1 MGSCRSGFFVESKCR
16 KDREDAILKDLVQER
31 LEAMTIDAFERS
43 LSARTRGPV
52 ITPDHR
58 LYDSARALFNGMLD
72 RRPRVIFRPADT
84 DDLVAAVRWASESD
98 VAIAVRGGGHSVAG
112 HSMPDDGF
120 VVDLSRWRSATV
132 DPERRIAEAEGGC
145 LLMDLDVATA
155 GHGLAAP
162 SGTFFDT
169 GIGGLTLGGGISHI
183 IASEGFGCDALIGAE
198 LVTADGR
205 VVDVDEA
212 RQPDL
217 LWALR
222 GGGGNFG
229 IVTRF
234 RYRLTPIPQMY
245 SGSLSYR
252 GPAVGEVLARLFE
265 LDASA
270 SDELVTQAIVFWSAE
285 DGGPIVR
292 VNVDWRG
299 DPGDGDAAI
308 RELRADPVPFLTN
321 LRPMTWLQAQAR
333 FTPIPFG
340 LRHYWKGHLVRE
352 ASPGLADAIITAAEG
367 SGDDGFIL
375 VELIHGAAHR
385 IPEDSAAFGG
395 RRAVANVTALSI
407 WRDAGGDEAGIEWA
421 RRAARLFE
429 PWSLSGGGYLN
440 YPEVDQTAARVAA
453 AFGPEGFARLREI
466 KRTWDPDN
474 RFRHNANIVPAR

>member
-1 MGSCRSGFFVESKCR
+1 M
-16 KDREDAILKDLVQER
+16 DALTI
-31 LEAMTIDAFERS
+31 EALERS
-43 LSARTRGPV
+43 LAGRTRGPL
-52 ITPDHR
+52 IAPDHR

-84 DDLVAAVRWASESD
+84 DDLVSAVRWASESD

-120 VVDLSRWRSATV
+120 VIDLSRWRSATV
-132 DPERRIAEAEGGC
+132 DPERRIGDAEGGC
-145 LLMDLDVATA
+145 LLMDLDTATA
-155 GHGLAAP
+155 AHGLAAP

-169 GIGGLTLGGGISHI
+169 GVGGLTLSGGISHI
-183 IASEGFGCDALIGAE
+183 IASEGFGCDALIAAE

-205 VVDVDEA
+205 VVSVDEA

-229 IVTRF
+229 VVTRLRF
-234 RYRLTPIPQMY
+234 QLTPIQRMY

-252 GPAVGEVLARLFE
+252 GPAVGEVLARLFD

-270 SDELVTQAIVFWSAE
+270 PDELVTQAIVWWSDE
-285 DGGPIVR
+285 DGGPIVK
-292 VNVDWRG
+292 VNIDWRG
-299 DPGDGDAAI
+299 EPEAGDEAI
-308 RELRADPVPFLTN
+308 RELHAHPARFATN
-321 LRPMTWLQAQAR
+321 LRPMTWLEAQAR
-333 FTPIPFG
+333 FAPIPFG

-352 ASPGLADAIITAAEG
+352 ASAGLADTVITAAEG

-385 IPEDSAAFGG
+385 IPDDSAAFGG

-407 WRDAGGDEAGIEWA
+407 WREAGGDEAGIEWG
-421 RRAARLFE
+421 R
-429 PWSLSGGGYLN
+429 
-440 YPEVDQTAARVAA
+440 
-453 AFGPEGFARLREI
+453 
-466 KRTWDPDN
+466 
-474 RFRHNANIVPAR
+474 

>member
-1 MGSCRSGFFVESKCR
+1 MS
-16 KDREDAILKDLVQER
+16 
-31 LEAMTIDAFERS
+31 IDAPGRS
-43 LSARTRGPV
+43 LTARTRGPV
-52 ITPDHR
+52 ITPSHPV
-58 LYDSARALFNGMLD
+58 YDRARAVFNGMLD
-72 RRPRVIFRPADT
+72 RRPRLIFRPADT
-84 DDLVAAVRWASESD
+84 DDLVAAVCWAAESD
-98 VAIAVRGGGHSVAG
+98 LAVAVRGGGHSVAG

-120 VVDLSRWRSATV
+120 VIDLSRWRSATV
-132 DPERRIAEAEGGC
+132 DPGRRIADAEGGC

-205 VVDVDEA
+205 VVEVDEA

-229 IVTRF
+229 VVTRF
-234 RYRLTPIPQMY
+234 RYRLTPIQRMY
-245 SGSLSYR
+245 SGSLSFR
-252 GPAVGEVLARLFE
+252 GPAVGEVLARLFD

-270 SDELVTQAIVFWSAE
+270 PDELVMQAIVWWSDE
-285 DGGPIVR
+285 DRGPIVK
-292 VNVDWRG
+292 VNIDWRG
-299 DPGDGDAAI
+299 EPDADAMAI
-308 RELRADPVPFLTN
+308 RELSGHPTLFQTD
-321 LRPMTWLQAQAR
+321 LRPMTWLEAQAR

-352 ASPGLADAIITAAEG
+352 APAGLADAVIAAAEG

-385 IPEDSAAFGG
+385 IPDQSAAFGG

-407 WRDAGGDEAGIEWA
+407 WREADGDQAGIEWG
-421 RRAARLFE
+421 RRAASLFE
-429 PWSLSGGGYLN
+429 PYSLSGGGYLN

-453 AFGPEGFARLREI
+453 AFGPERFVKLRQI
-466 KRTWDPDN
+466 KGTWDPDN
-474 RFRHNANIVPAR
+474 RFRYNANIAPA

>member
-1 MGSCRSGFFVESKCR
+1 
-16 KDREDAILKDLVQER
+16 
-31 LEAMTIDAFERS
+31 MTIDALAGS
-43 LSARTRGPV
+43 LPARTRGPV

-72 RRPRVIFRPADT
+72 RRPRLIFRPADT
-84 DDLVAAVRWASESD
+84 DDLAAAVRCAAESD

-120 VVDLSRWRSATV
+120 VIDLSRWRSATV
-132 DPERRIAEAEGGC
+132 DPERRIADAEGGC
-145 LLMDLDVATA
+145 LLMDLDAATA
-155 GHGLAAP
+155 GYGLAAP

-169 GIGGLTLGGGISHI
+169 GIGGLTLGVGISHI

-212 RQPDL
+212 TQPDL

-234 RYRLTPIPQMY
+234 RYRLTPIQQMY

-265 LDASA
+265 LDAAA

-299 DPGDGDAAI
+299 EPDDGDAAI
-308 RELRADPVPFLTN
+308 RELRDDPVPFQTN

-340 LRHYWKGHLVRE
+340 LRHYWKGHLVGE
-352 ASPGLADAIITAAEG
+352 ASAGLADAILTAAEG

-407 WRDAGGDEAGIEWA
+407 WREAGGDEAGIEWG
-421 RRAARLFE
+421 RRAAQLFE

-453 AFGPEGFARLREI
+453 AFGPERFARLREV